1 MKQEFYESPKRDNL
15 FAASQVM
22 PVVADKIT
30 VAKAGVLERGTLLTA
45 AGAVVTA
52 ADTVYGV
59 LAETVDTTDST
70 KEAAVYLT
78 GEFNE
83 TALTVGGSISV
94 ADCKAAARKIG
105 IFIKKN
111 LTA

>member
-1 MKQEFYESPKRDNL
+1 MMQETYESPKRDDL
-15 FAASQVM
+15 FAASQIM

-30 VAKAGVLERGTLLTA
+30 VAKAGEVKRGTLLTA
-45 AGAVVTA
+45 AGAVATA
-52 ADTVYGV
+52 AADVYGV
-59 LAETVDTTDST
+59 LAETVDTTDSA

-83 TALTVGGSISV
+83 TALTVGGSITV